1 MVRVDT
7 ATPMTQEPGFETRR
21 KLMNAAERLFADRG
35 FAGVSVRDITDAANV
50 NSALVGYH
58 FRGKLGLLSAIY
70 RQHAEA
76 LTTERLRLLSGFQA
90 EGRRATLEE
99 ILEAFVRPALSV
111 TCDDAGGA
119 DFLRLRSVLAAENS
133 ELLEQLVAEN
143 FDRSSGAFVDAFCS
157 CLPDLTRDD
166 VLWRFHFLLGAIYY
180 TATGP
185 HRIRSLSQ
193 GRCDPT
199 DPEATLRQLI
209 PFMTAG
215 FRAGPI
221 NHASPGKSEARKGKL
236 ASRKRRI

>member
-1 MVRVDT
+1 MVHDET
-7 ATPMTQEPGFETRR
+7 APVTQEPGFETRR

-70 RQHAEA
+70 REHAEA
-76 LTTERLRLLSGFQA
+76 LTSERLRLLSEYQTA
-90 EGRRATLEE
+90 GRRPTLEE
-99 ILEAFVRPALSV
+99 IFVAFVRPALSV

-143 FDRSSGAFVDAFCS
+143 FDRCSGAFVDAFCS

-166 VLWRFHFLLGAIYY
+166 VLWRFHFLLGCHLLHRDW
-180 TATGP
+180 TPSHSFLVTGSVRS
-185 HRIRSLSQ
+185 HRPRSRVAPTNTVHG
-193 GRCDPT
+193 GRLPSG
-199 DPEATLRQLI
+199 AWR
-209 PFMTAG
+209 
-215 FRAGPI
+215 
-221 NHASPGKSEARKGKL
+221 S
-236 ASRKRRI
+236 

>member
-1 MVRVDT
+1 VQTNTLTSVAD
-7 ATPMTQEPGFETRR
+7 EPGSETRR
-21 KLMNAAERLFADRG
+21 KLMRAAEWLFADRG

-70 RQHAEA
+70 REHAEA
-76 LTTERLRLLSGFQA
+76 LTSERLRLLSDIQA
-90 EGRRATLEE
+90 QGRRATLEE
-99 ILEAFVRPALSV
+99 VLIAFVRPALSV
-111 TCDDAGGA
+111 TRDDSGGA
-119 DFLRLRSVLAAENS
+119 DFLRLRSVLAGENS

-143 FDRSSGAFVDAFCS
+143 FDRSSSAFVDALCV
-157 CLPDLTRDD
+157 CLPQLTRDD

-199 DPEATLRQLI
+199 DPEATLRELI
-209 PFMTAG
+209 PFMAAG
-215 FRAGPI
+215 FRRGQLEAKKPSKM
-221 NHASPGKSEARKGKL
+221 AARKGKC
-236 ASRKRRI
+236 